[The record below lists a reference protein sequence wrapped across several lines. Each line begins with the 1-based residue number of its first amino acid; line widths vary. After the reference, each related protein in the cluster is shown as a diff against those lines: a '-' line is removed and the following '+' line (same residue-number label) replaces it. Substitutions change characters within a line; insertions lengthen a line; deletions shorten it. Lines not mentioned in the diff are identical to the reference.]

1 VSDASSNLTA
11 DGDGEPRLSLHE
23 THRLKRLAAM
33 ASVLVATILILAK
46 AAAFLATGAVSLL
59 SSLID
64 SLLDLAASILNL
76 VAVRPAAQPADREHR
91 FGHGKAEALAGLAQ
105 AAFVCGSAA
114 FLAFQAGE
122 RLFHP
127 KPISNSTVGIAV
139 MVGSI
144 VLTLLLVLYQRFV
157 VRRTGSVAIAADSMH
172 YRADLM
178 VNVSVILAI
187 LISANFG
194 WESADPLFAL
204 AIAGYIVWSVYG
216 VFKQSMAA
224 LMDRELPDEDRERI
238 RRIARAHPEVISIH
252 DLRTRFSGTQSFI
265 QFHLEMDGGLTLA
278 EAHEIADA
286 VMMDVELAFPNAEV
300 LIHEDP
306 YGIPEPRAEFH

>member
-1 VSDASSNLTA
+1 MSEASNDISA
-11 DGDGEPRLSLHE
+11 GDGGESQIPLHE
-23 THRLKRLAAM
+23 THRLKRLAAL
-33 ASVLVATILILAK
+33 ASVLVATVLIVAK
-46 AAAFLATGAVSLL
+46 AAAYLATGAVSLL

-76 VAVRPAAQPADREHR
+76 VAVRQAAQPADREHR

-122 RLFHP
+122 RLLHP
-127 KPISNSTVGIAV
+127 KAISNSTVGIAV

-144 VLTLLLVLYQRFV
+144 VLTFLLVLYQRFV

-172 YRADLM
+172 YRADLL
-178 VNVSVILAI
+178 VNASVILAI
-187 LISANFG
+187 LVSANFG
-194 WESADPLFAL
+194 WQSADPLFAI
-204 AIAGYIVWSVYG
+204 AIAGYIVWGVYG
-216 VFKQSMAA
+216 IFKQSMAA
-224 LMDRELPDEDRERI
+224 LMDRELPDEDRHRI
-238 RRIARAHPEVISIH
+238 RCIAEAHPEVISIH

-265 QFHLEMDGGLTLA
+265 QFHLELDGHLSLI

-286 VMMDVELAFPNAEV
+286 VMLDVEQAFPNAEV

-306 YGIPEPRAEFH
+306 HGVPEQRAEFV